1 MEKLKLRGGR
11 CAAFVMLAIFM
22 VFSLGSFAQQKSLQG
37 KVTDN
42 TGSPIPG
49 ATVVVKGT
57 TVGTVTNLDGA
68 YQLDVP
74 ASATVLTFS
83 YIGMKSQDVTI
94 GSQTVIN
101 MALEPEVFDVDEVVV
116 VGYGTRMKEELT
128 GAVSSVNAEQ
138 MQVSTA
144 PSVVSRIQ
152 GQVSGVTITSA
163 NRPGGDATIRIRG
176 IGTINN
182 SNPLYIIDGPQGRG
196 TTLIPM
202 MWSPSPF

>member
-1 MEKLKLRGGR
+1 
-11 CAAFVMLAIFM
+11 M

-144 PSVVSRIQ
+144 PSVVSRI
-152 GQVSGVTITSA
+152 
-163 NRPGGDATIRIRG
+163 
-176 IGTINN
+176 
-182 SNPLYIIDGPQGRG
+182 
-196 TTLIPM
+196 
-202 MWSPSPF
+202 